1 MTAQRQ
7 AGAPAGHDGKK
18 PRGRLRLGPIVMV
31 AVLATITVKANHL
44 WHGLSV
50 SLGRPSEAQA
60 ANNPAANNQAPNNQ
74 TGQQQPAPTGAPTQ
88 LGASQTSPNPAAP
101 SQTTGQTP
109 AQTAPAQTTSN
120 QAAPN
125 QAASSQAPAGQGAA
139 NQAATGQPTA
149 PAQQTAQVQPP
160 APSGNQ
166 PAAGQ
171 GAAAPAAGSDATGAA
186 NGQDLLAQDQQRKLA
201 RDPFN
206 YTDEE
211 VDVLQQLA
219 KRRTELD
226 ERARQLDEREA
237 LIKAAEQRMD
247 QKMAELKAL
256 QATVQDLL
264 KQRNTADE
272 AQLQSL
278 VKIYENMKPKA
289 AAAIFE
295 EMDMDVLLD
304 VVSRMNERKV
314 SPILALVSPTRAKE
328 LTYELAER
336 RQMPIPQ

>member
-1 MTAQRQ
+1 MSKQQVPLQRSALQQ
-7 AGAPAGHDGKK
+7 ASLQQAPAGAGSAGKSGQK
-18 PRGRLRLGPIVMV
+18 FRVRLVPIVMV
-31 AVLATITVKANHL
+31 VVLATITVKANHL
-44 WHGLSV
+44 WQGLSI
-50 SLGRPSEAQA
+50 SFGRPSQAQA
-60 ANNPAANNQAPNNQ
+60 ANNQNA
-74 TGQQQPAPTGAPTQ
+74 QQPAAPTGAPTQ
-88 LGASQTSPNPAAP
+88 LGANPANP
-101 SQTTGQTP
+101 
-109 AQTAPAQTTSN
+109 N
-120 QAAPN
+120 QANSGQPN
-125 QAASSQAPAGQGAA
+125 QAAGSQQSAAQPSTGQNGAGQTGTG
-139 NQAATGQPTA
+139 QAAA
-149 PAQQTAQVQPP
+149 SQQTAQIQPP
-160 APSGNQ
+160 APA
-166 PAAGQ
+166 PTGQ
-171 GAAAPAAGSDATGAA
+171 GNAAAPAGSTGDAQPS
-186 NGQDLLAQDQQRKLA
+186 QDLLAQDQQRKLA

-226 ERARQLDEREA
+226 QRARQLDEREA

-264 KQRNTADE
+264 KQRNAADE
-272 AQLQSL
+272 RQLQSL

-289 AAAIFE
+289 AAQIFE